1 VLAALFSADSVK
13 DRRNT
18 EAIEIAPGKLVS
30 ARIIDYQPAQR
41 RPFEAVQAEVKAQYL
56 ASEARRLAQEAGQAR
71 LAALRATSAASASG
85 SAQEGFSSVTRV
97 RRSDPAG
104 LPAKV
109 LQATYRVA
117 GDPLPGYTGADLDA
131 EGYAV
136 IELVR
141 VLPASPAELDQ
152 ALAGLTPQASRILA
166 QQDALSTIE
175 SVKTRLKVERRP
187 ERLSAKT
194 GSAQ

>member
-1 VLAALFSADSVK
+1 
-13 DRRNT
+13 
-18 EAIEIAPGKLVS
+18 VS